1 MYLSRTHCE
10 EYFDVSRSTVNRMIR
25 YIREGIAQGKYPKD
39 AVLYISGRPRVN
51 EETFRTAL
59 IDREWERV
67 AR

>member
-1 MYLSRTHCE
+1 MYQSIKTIGNN
-10 EYFDVSRSTVNRMIR
+10 FDVSRSTVNRMIR